1 MSTHKGWE
9 AEEQIAID
17 YIETCRSA
25 VEDDNIFAKFKS
37 LQGYKNILEH
47 VTPRQGTE
55 YLQVAMEMAGDAL
68 RQNLDKFKEND
79 IIGTPDKFSYPE
91 TGKISPTTIRYIK
104 NVFEMATL
112 LDESPISRIVEVG
125 GGYGGLCK
133 TLSVVCDFD
142 EYILVDLPEAVAV
155 QEKYL
160 KNFPELYVKCKFVSC
175 DDVESVKD
183 VDLFISN
190 YALSECDYDTQV
202 NYYDKLV
209 LNSKFAYIIY
219 NLVNFNDFYYNKF
232 TEKMSERFEFTTE
245 KDYENTVILAKIKD
259 S

>member
-1 MSTHKGWE
+1 MSTYKGWE
-9 AEEQIAID
+9 AEEKIAID
-17 YIETCRSA
+17 YLETCRSA
-25 VEDDNIFAKFKS
+25 VEDDTIFAKFKS

-47 VTPRQGTE
+47 VSPGQGAE
-55 YLQVAMEMAGDAL
+55 YLQIVMEISKDTLLKNIEAF
-68 RQNLDKFKEND
+68 REND
-79 IIGTPDKFSYPE
+79 TIGTPDKFSYPE

-112 LDESPISRIVEVG
+112 LGESPISRVVEVG

-160 KNFPELYVKCKFVSC
+160 KNFPQLYAKCKFVSC
-175 DDVESVKD
+175 DDIEEVKD

-190 YALSECDYDTQV
+190 YALSECDLDTQV
-202 NYYDKLV
+202 NYYNKV
-209 LNSKFAYIIY
+209 VTNSKFAYLIY

-232 TEKMSERFEFTTE
+232 TELMNETFEITTS
-245 KDYENTVILAKIKD
+245 KDYENTVVLAKEKNL
-259 S
+259 

>member
-1 MSTHKGWE
+1 MSTYKGWT
-9 AEEQIAID
+9 AEEQIATD
-17 YIETCRSA
+17 YLETCRSA
-25 VEDDNIFAKFKS
+25 VEDDEVFAKFKS
-37 LQGYKNILEH
+37 IQGYKNILEH

-55 YLQVAMEMAGDAL
+55 YLQIAIEMAGDAL
-68 RQNLDKFKEND
+68 LENLESFKEND
-79 IIGTPDKFSYPE
+79 TIGTPDRFSYPE

-112 LDESPISRIVEVG
+112 LGDAPISRVVEVG

-155 QEKYL
+155 QKKYL
-160 KNFPELYVKCKFVSC
+160 KNFPELYAKCKFVSC
-175 DDVESVKD
+175 DDVEEVKG

-202 NYYDKLV
+202 NYYDKLIS
-209 LNSKFAYIIY
+209 NSKFAYIIY

-232 TEKMSERFEFTTE
+232 TERMGEQFEFTTS
-245 KDYENTVILAKIKD
+245 KDNENTVILAKLKE

>member
-1 MSTHKGWE
+1 MSTYKGWE
-9 AEEQIAID
+9 AEEQIAVD
-17 YIETCRSA
+17 YLETCRSA
-25 VEDDNIFAKFKS
+25 VEDDEIFAKFKS

-47 VTPRQGTE
+47 VTPRQGAE
-55 YLQVAMEMAGDAL
+55 YLQSAIEMAEGAL
-68 RQNLDKFKEND
+68 LENIEAFKEND

-112 LDESPISRIVEVG
+112 LGESPISRVVEVG

-142 EYILVDLPEAVAV
+142 EYILIDLPEAVAV

-160 KNFPELYVKCKFVSC
+160 KNFPELYAKCKFVSC
-175 DDVESVKD
+175 DDVKKIKNI
-183 VDLFISN
+183 DLFISN
-190 YALSECDYDTQV
+190 YALSECDYDTQL

-209 LNSKFAYIIY
+209 ANSKFAYIIY

-232 TEKMSERFEFTTE
+232 TEKVSESFEFTTS
-245 KDYENTVILAKIKD
+245 KDYENTVILAKVKD
-259 S
+259 Q

>member
-1 MSTHKGWE
+1 MSTYKGWE
-9 AEEQIAID
+9 AEEKIAVD
-17 YIETCRSA
+17 YLETCRSA
-25 VEDDNIFAKFKS
+25 VEDDEIFAKFKS

-55 YLQVAMEMAGDAL
+55 YLQITMEMAEEAL
-68 RQNLDKFKEND
+68 LENIEQFKEND
-79 IIGTPDKFSYPE
+79 SIGTPDTFSYPE
-91 TGKISPTTIRYIK
+91 IGKISPTTIRYIK

-112 LDESPISRIVEVG
+112 LKDYPISRVVEVG

-142 EYILVDLPEAVAV
+142 EYILVDLPEAVKV
-155 QEKYL
+155 QEKYIS
-160 KNFPELYVKCKFVSC
+160 NFPELTKKCKFISC
-175 DDVESVKD
+175 DELEEVKD
-183 VDLFISN
+183 IDLFISN

-202 NYYDKLV
+202 NYYDKLIN
-209 LNSKFAYIIY
+209 NSEFAYIIY

-232 TEKMSERFEFTTE
+232 TERMSERFKFTIS
-245 KDYENTVILAKIKD
+245 KDYENTVILAQTKE

>member
-1 MSTHKGWE
+1 MSTYKGWE

-17 YIETCRSA
+17 YLETCRSA
-25 VEDDNIFAKFKS
+25 VADDAVFAKFKS

-47 VTPRQGTE
+47 VTPAQGLE
-55 YLQVAMEMAGDAL
+55 YLQTAVSMAGDAL
-68 RQNLDKFKEND
+68 NEHVESFKEND
-79 IIGTPDKFSYPE
+79 VIGQPYRFPFPDIGEF
-91 TGKISPTTIRYIK
+91 SPTTIRYIK

-112 LDESPISRIVEVG
+112 LKDAPISRVVEVG

-160 KNFPELYVKCKFVSC
+160 KNFPELYAKCKFVSC
-175 DDVESVKD
+175 DDVEEVKD

-209 LNSKFAYIIY
+209 ANSKFAYIIY

-232 TEKMSERFEFTTE
+232 TERMSERFEFTTE
-245 KDYENTVILAKIKD
+245 KDYENTVILAKEKD
-259 S
+259 